1 MTYRTK
7 KELVENLLRRRFGSL
22 APPPVTT
29 LHMANPRPK
38 NDHIILAP
46 MNQAR
51 LDLEAMT
58 PTQLEEIVRTEDQKD
73 LEALRAKEAAEE
85 LNLFFHQA
93 SANADFAFWAKMPI
107 WTLDEAISLSLG
119 KDPRV
124 VNWDSVN
131 GGGEQ
136 YVLAALIKSLFP
148 KDYAQRREL
157 VRRALSVRDLV
168 DPIRPEVY
176 LVWAQS
182 TFDSVP
188 TELVEQVRARGKHMA
203 DMHALTVRVAEL
215 EAQLATNGTVTNDG
229 WPWGGYETKLLRK
242 LAAAAQ
248 RYWVNYDPSAPDTA
262 ATNQTVSDWLQ
273 SEQEVSDR
281 VAEIMAQIL
290 RADGLRPGPR
300 K

>member
-1 MTYRTK
+1 MTHRTK

-22 APPPVTT
+22 APPPTTT

-38 NDHIILAP
+38 NDSNILSP

-51 LDLEAMT
+51 SDLEAMT
-58 PTQLEEIVRTEDQKD
+58 LTQLEEMVRTEGQKD
-73 LEALRAKEAAEE
+73 LEALQAKEGAEE
-85 LNLFFHQA
+85 LNLFFNRA
-93 SANADFAFWAKMPI
+93 SANADFAFWAKMAI

-136 YVLAALIKSLFP
+136 YAPAALIKSPFP
-148 KDYAQRREL
+148 KYYAQRREL

-168 DPIRPEVY
+168 DPIRPEAF

-182 TFDSVP
+182 TFDPVP

-203 DMHALTVRVAEL
+203 DMHALSIRVAEL
-215 EAQLATNGTVTNDG
+215 EAQLTASSVVTPER
-229 WPWGGYETKLLRK
+229 WPWGSHETELLRK
-242 LAAAAQ
+242 LESAAT
-248 RYWVNYDPSAPDTA
+248 RFWVRYDPTQPSTA
-262 ATNQTVSDWLQ
+262 NTNATVTDWLKG
-273 SEQEVSDR
+273 EGVSSR

-290 RADGLRPGPR
+290 RADGLPTGPR
-300 K
+300 A